1 MLESEDEELW
11 AAIADPSRRRLI
23 DALLMAGEST
33 QSALAA
39 DLPFTRQAVA
49 KHLDVLERVG
59 LVKSEKHGREVRY
72 RMVHARLDVATSSM
86 SRVAARWDARLNSLK
101 RIAESAYA
109 TDKAKRVRS

>member
-1 MLESEDEELW
+1 MLDNEDEELW

-39 DLPFTRQAVA
+39 ELPYTRQAVA

-59 LVKSEKHGREVRY
+59 LVESEKHGREVRY
-72 RMVHARLDVATSSM
+72 RMVHSRLNAATSSM
-86 SRVAARWDARLNSLK
+86 ARVASRWDARLNSLK
-101 RIAESAYA
+101 RIAEAAYA
-109 TDKAKRVRS
+109 ADKTKRVRS